1 MGAGFTGNLGDVF
14 AKPQTY
20 ALGPFVENVR
30 AACQARQGSSSS
42 NDSCGSKG
50 SGGGNS
56 GSRST
61 YSSDGCASNGTLWQL
76 AVGYAA
82 GCFRSD

>member
-1 MGAGFTGNLGDVF
+1 MGAGFTGNIGDVF

-30 AACQARQGSSSS
+30 AACQARQGSSS

-50 SGGGNS
+50 SGGNS

-61 YSSDGCASNGTLWQL
+61 YSSDGRASNDTLWQL
-76 AVGYAA
+76 AVG
-82 GCFRSD
+82 